1 MVRSLAISR
10 WMRVV
15 RVNITSGL
23 KSKALDL
30 IEIFSLPDGCLNHM
44 VVDTGRYA
52 SLYDVLAASVMAF
65 G

>member
-1 MVRSLAISR
+1 MS
-10 WMRVV
+10 VV

-23 KSKALDL
+23 KSKVLDL